1 MIDKAVCFYVGCA
14 LIPSPPSPCPDFGL
28 QFLAV
33 LVIGLIAPKFLIIP
47 VNIFVMYLGRF
58 CRWFF
63 GLFPGIRIIVKWVD
77 DSLKKFEKIIKR
89 KRKFKNKL
97 VQFIYTFVVKDD
109 IIQRLIFGYFVTIII
124 GALLMVGSVFVL

>member
-1 MIDKAVCFYVGCA
+1 MIDKTVCFYIGCA

-28 QFLAV
+28 QFLFV
-33 LVIGLIAPKFLIIP
+33 LIIGLLAPKVLIIP
-47 VNIFVMYLGRF
+47 VNIFVIYLGRF

-63 GLFPGIRIIVKWVD
+63 GFFPGIRIIVKWVD

-89 KRKFKNKL
+89 KRKFDNKL
-97 VQFIYTFVVKDD
+97 FHFIYMLVVKDD

-124 GALLMVGSVFVL
+124 GALLMIGSVFVL